1 MNLDDVINGYD
12 SNTCDLWEEIRST
25 DFFWNR
31 VTMKYSM
38 ELGAAF
44 ATTMGDSSSAQVYS
58 STASKISSKLY
69 SGHWNDAGFIF
80 EDVSRT
86 KDSAVIVG
94 LNSGYNEDTD
104 ANSFLS
110 PTSYEVASTVASY
123 NILFCTEYTINTK
136 DTTSKLPGVLY
147 GRYGGDSY
155 AGGNPW
161 VLSTAALAQL
171 FYRGGIH
178 ILQNGVPDSKA
189 ISKWAEALNVPDELP
204 TKKSDLAK
212 VFAAAGDSVLLR
224 LREHVETDKFHL
236 DEQIDRNTGEQMS
249 AEDLTWSYAEV
260 LNAMHQRDI
269 FINTM

>member
-1 MNLDDVINGYD
+1 MTIYCINILFIDNKILIPFITVQEYLWTGSDSKNGGGAIKMNLDYVINGYD

-44 ATTMGDSSSAQVYS
+44 ATTMGDSSTAQVYS

-104 ANSFLS
+104 ADSKCFSITYSLS
-110 PTSYEVASTVASY
+110 V
-123 NILFCTEYTINTK
+123 
-136 DTTSKLPGVLY
+136 D
-147 GRYGGDSY
+147 
-155 AGGNPW
+155 
-161 VLSTAALAQL
+161 VLST
-171 FYRGGIH
+171 
-178 ILQNGVPDSKA
+178 P
-189 ISKWAEALNVPDELP
+189 
-204 TKKSDLAK
+204 
-212 VFAAAGDSVLLR
+212 
-224 LREHVETDKFHL
+224 KF
-236 DEQIDRNTGEQMS
+236 
-249 AEDLTWSYAEV
+249 
-260 LNAMHQRDI
+260 
-269 FINTM
+269 